1 MIFEIPFD
9 KLGNGPDKDILQE
22 VLNGMFEESK
32 LPAPK
37 TVMDCFDD
45 DTAMNV
51 VMYIPTAV
59 K

>member
-1 MIFEIPFD
+1 M
-9 KLGNGPDKDILQE
+9 NNPDKDILQE
-22 VLNGMFEESK
+22 VLNGVFEESK
-32 LPAPK
+32 LPTPK